1 MELKLHDGRKINIVV
16 LKSVLMVLESV
27 HVILKSVDVILKSVD
42 VIAVRL
48 VFHQFME

>member
-1 MELKLHDGRKINIVV
+1 MELKLRNGRKINIVV
-16 LKSVLMVLESV
+16 LKSVLVVLESI
-27 HVILKSVDVILKSVD
+27 HVILKSVD

>member
-16 LKSVLMVLESV
+16 LKSVLVVLESV
-27 HVILKSVDVILKSVD
+27 HVILKSVD